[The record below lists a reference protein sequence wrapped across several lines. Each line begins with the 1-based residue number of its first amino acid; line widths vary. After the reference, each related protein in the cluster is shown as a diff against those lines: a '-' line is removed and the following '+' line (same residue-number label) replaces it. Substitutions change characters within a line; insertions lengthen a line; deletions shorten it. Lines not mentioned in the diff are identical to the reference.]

1 MKRTAL
7 ASALILALLLSAVAG
22 SQQNLLAKANFLF
35 PPSNPTITM
44 TSPTNNS
51 TYNVNTLS
59 LKVTFTTY
67 KTGYE
72 TNGVSRLFTYALDG
86 QNPENITITN
96 SSSAPLPAGAP
107 VFFEGSANLTE
118 LTEGMHNLTVHV
130 AFDYAPTRY
139 NDLIHTESKST
150 VNFSI
155 DTVPPEVAILSL
167 GNKTYYTT
175 DIPLNLIVHDD
186 SQITY
191 SLDRQEN
198 MTFAGNTT
206 LTNLSYGER
215 NFTVYAE
222 DVARNVAVSTVSFNI
237 EPFPTTLVIASL
249 ITVAVVSAG
258 LLVYFKKRERFT
270 DPSA

>member
-1 MKRTAL
+1 MKKTAL

-22 SQQNLLAKANFLF
+22 AQLNLFAKANFLF
-35 PPSNPTITM
+35 PPSNPAITII
-44 TSPTNNS
+44 SPTNSS
-51 TYNVNTLS
+51 TYNVSTLS

-72 TNGVSRLFTYALDG
+72 TNGVSRLFTYSLDG

-107 VFFEGSANLTE
+107 VFFEGSANLME

-130 AFDYAPTRY
+130 IFDYAPTAY
-139 NDLIHTESKST
+139 SKSGYYKESEST
-150 VNFSI
+150 VNFII
-155 DTVPPEVAILSL
+155 DTVPPEVVVLSL
-167 GNKTYYTT
+167 GNKTYFTA
-175 DIPLNLIVHDD
+175 DVPLNIIVNDD

-191 SLDRQEN
+191 SLDGQKN

-206 LTNLSYGER
+206 LTNLPKGVH
-215 NFTVYAE
+215 NVTVYAE
-222 DVARNVAVSTVSFNI
+222 DVVGNVAVSTIRFNI

-249 ITVAVVSAG
+249 ITVAVASVR
-258 LLVYFKKRERFT
+258 LLVYFKKRKH
-270 DPSA
+270 